1 MKVLALIRVAQE
13 TIHDLK
19 RRLGQMSEDSGIDY
33 TSELVRKNNLF
44 GEVIE
49 LGEYGLVAD
58 GSYIWSFDD
67 THIGKRASKT
77 KPLYTKELKKPENLS
92 LGEWYKLAR
101 DLCKILNGE
110 RK

>member
-19 RRLGQMSEDSGIDY
+19 RRLGQISEDSGIDY
-33 TSELVRKNNLF
+33 TSELVRKNDLF

-58 GSYIWSFDD
+58 DSFFWSFDD
-67 THIGKRASKT
+67 NHIGKRVSKS
-77 KPLYTKELKKPENLS
+77 KPLYTKELRRPENLS
-92 LGEWYKLAR
+92 LVEWYDLAA

-110 RK
+110 K